1 MVAPTGY
8 LRAFARCGQW
18 LATPLGRRLLLCSA
32 YVVSAGYLISQAARV
47 RSYVWLIDELLYTKI
62 AQGFAQGRLLG
73 PHVFGH
79 SVNVSN
85 SLYPLLLSP
94 LYWLLNSTHA
104 FTAAH
109 VLNSLLFAST
119 MFPVYLLARRLRIAP
134 AISVLTGLLSVWIPW
149 AVATTVMMTESLAYP
164 LFAWAILAIVL
175 AVGQAR
181 PRNDALAV
189 VAIGLASY
197 ARTQFVPLFAV
208 LVVAVLLHEIG
219 FHDTEQEAK
228 LGDASKARW
237 WRDALR
243 PHFPVLV
250 VLTAGL
256 VVELIARSAGHDL
269 LGNYAVLVNG
279 RPFPNNLW
287 SSATTH
293 LAHVFVGV
301 GMLPAILW
309 FGWLAATFARP
320 QGKIEH
326 ACAIVLMLAAV
337 TITYEAAFIAQTAAG
352 SAIQER
358 YVLYLAPL
366 LFVGAIH
373 LISRPPRRA
382 PRLAILLAGI
392 AVAAVIGES
401 GFAEA
406 EAGAAFSNVQNAS
419 AAFNPVI
426 DQRLA
431 HFTAGVFGNA
441 WPTVNSLAAIAI
453 LLSVLAA
460 AVISARRVTLAIVLL
475 LVPVFA
481 YVVDETRYVL
491 PRTVAAINVA
501 YPVIVLPTTRATPR
515 NWIDAE
521 TYHRLGSVGLL
532 PGILYESNESQL
544 WMWTEFWNKS
554 ITVLYSTPN
563 DSDGTGFSG
572 TPIHLDP
579 RTGRLL
585 TSNEQ
590 PFLVTAGND
599 PSLGVRGTLIY
610 RSSYGAVL
618 LAPERPYRATWALVR
633 DTNGVVQAGSPL
645 KLLVYQTATP
655 SVETLTVTVASPS
668 TAGRKLTVAA
678 GVGANHMR
686 IALAPGGVGKLSFQV
701 RLLPT
706 RPPVELSL
714 RLEGRVTHTSTTP
727 TPTTPPPPSVSV
739 VGVSLTAAAG

>member
-1 MVAPTGY
+1 MGAAT
-8 LRAFARCGQW
+8 LHMRALARRARW
-18 LATPLGRRLLLCSA
+18 LATPRGGLVLLIGA
-32 YVVSAGYLISQAARV
+32 YAVSAGYLISQAARV
-47 RSYVWLIDELLYTKI
+47 RSYIWLIDELLYIKI
-62 AQGFAQGRLLG
+62 AQGFSQGMLPG

-79 SVNVSN
+79 SVDVSN

-94 LYWLLNSTHA
+94 LYWLLNSPHA

-109 VLNSLLFAST
+109 VLNGLLFAST
-119 MFPVYLLARRLRIAP
+119 MFPVYLLARRVRIPP

-164 LFAWAILAIVL
+164 LFAWAILAIIL

-197 ARTQFVPLFAV
+197 ARTQFILLFVV
-208 LVVAVLLHEIG
+208 LVVAVVLHEIG

-243 PHFPVLV
+243 PHLPMLL

-256 VVELIARSAGHDL
+256 LVALIARSAGHEL

-279 RPFPNNLW
+279 RPFPDNLW
-287 SSATTH
+287 SSAMTH

-309 FGWLAATFARP
+309 FAWLAATFARP
-320 QGKIEH
+320 QAKIEH

-366 LFVGAIH
+366 LFVGAVH

-401 GFAEA
+401 GFGET

-501 YPVIVLPTTRATPR
+501 YPDIVLPTTRATPR
-515 NWIDAE
+515 NWIDAA
-521 TYHRLGSVGLL
+521 TYHRHGSVGLL

-554 ITVLYSTPN
+554 ITVLYSTPSY
-563 DSDGTGFSG
+563 SDGTGFSG

-579 RTGRLL
+579 KTGRLL
-585 TSNEQ
+585 TSDEQ
-590 PFLVTAGND
+590 PFLVTSGND

-618 LAPERPYRATWALVR
+618 LAPERPYRAAWAIVR
-633 DTNGVVQAGSPL
+633 DTNGVVEAGSPL

-668 TAGRKLTVAA
+668 TAGRELTVAA
-678 GVGANHMR
+678 GVGR
-686 IALAPGGVGKLSFQV
+686 ERVRLTLVPGGIRKLSFQL

-706 RPPVELSL
+706 KPPAVLSL
-714 RLEGRVTHTSTTP
+714 SLEGPVTHGSSPSAPAAPQVTVIGAGLTTGP
-727 TPTTPPPPSVSV
+727 
-739 VGVSLTAAAG
+739 AG